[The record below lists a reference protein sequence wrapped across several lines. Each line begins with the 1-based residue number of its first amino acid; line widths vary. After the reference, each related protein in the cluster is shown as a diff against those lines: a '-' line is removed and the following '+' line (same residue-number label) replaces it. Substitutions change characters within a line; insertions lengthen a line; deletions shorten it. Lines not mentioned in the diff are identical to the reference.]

1 MLTFFILIVL
11 TAEIILTCQIISL
24 ILKADRKV
32 CALNEQIS
40 ALTPKI
46 ESGFTSIR
54 IVLNKALLSI
64 NKFEQKLQSKKEAY
78 KYVLLK
84 NIITTVLFFV
94 LHVNGKKLLSVI
106 DLFFSIQSLMKQW
119 SKKPD

>member
-11 TAEIILTCQIISL
+11 TAEIILTCQIVSL

-32 CALNEQIS
+32 CDLNEQIS

-46 ESGFTSIR
+46 ESGFTDVR
-54 IVLNKALLSI
+54 ISLNKILLGL

-78 KYVLLK
+78 KYAILK
-84 NIITTVLFFV
+84 NIITIILFFV
-94 LHVNGKKLLSVI
+94 LRVNGRKILSTMDLAFSIHTLIIQWLKKLI
-106 DLFFSIQSLMKQW
+106 
-119 SKKPD
+119 